1 MRLAVI
7 ADIHGNLPALRAV
20 LDDIARHGVEDFVVA
35 GDVVNG
41 APDSVACWELVR
53 SLGAPL
59 LRGNHERYLYD
70 LGTPAAR
77 PEWASERFAP
87 TRWAAEQFAR
97 AQLDEMRGL
106 PLSWESR
113 DFPELQVVHA
123 SPTVDDL
130 RVGSD
135 PDESEFE
142 RLFEGSTASVLIRG
156 HVHVPGIRRWRD
168 RTLVTTGSVGLPLD
182 GMPSAKYLLVERM
195 GRELRFDLREVAYD
209 VEETVRRF
217 HDSGM
222 LSEAG
227 PLAKMFLEEVVSGCH
242 QVTPFLRLHERW
254 ETEEGMSL
262 AQSVERYLGS
272 TSAISMMQATWN

>member
-20 LDDIARHGVEDFVVA
+20 LEDAARHGVDDLVVA

-41 APDSVACWELVR
+41 APDSIGCWDLVR

-59 LRGNHERYLYD
+59 LRGNHERYLYA
-70 LGTPAAR
+70 LGTPEAR

-87 TRWAAEQFAR
+87 TRWAAQQFTR
-97 AQLDEMRGL
+97 GQLDEMREL

-135 PDESEFE
+135 PNESEFE
-142 RLFEGSTASVLIRG
+142 RLFEGLTASVLIRG

-182 GMPSAKYLLVERM
+182 GKPSAKYLLVERI
-195 GRELRFDLREVAYD
+195 GQQLRFDLREVAYD
-209 VEETVRRF
+209 VQETVRRF
-217 HDSGM
+217 HCSGM

-227 PLAKMFLEEVVSGCH
+227 PLARMFLAEVVSGCH

-254 ETEEGMSL
+254 EAEEGMSL

-272 TSAISMMQATWN
+272 TTATPTMQGTWN